1 MNQLNNF
8 MKDVFLRDDT
18 SMRPFFD
25 MIPFLLLFFVP
36 ALAMRVFSEEQ
47 KAGTLE
53 TLLSLPVKEEIIVLA
68 KFIAVSICFTIAFLL
83 TLSVPISLFFLGKV
97 TVGLLLC
104 QYLGAFFLTIL
115 FLSITQFFSLFSKN
129 QVVVFLISVVV
140 IFLLFIPT
148 ILNDSLFIISPIYY
162 YEQFQR
168 GLLDTR
174 ALIYFTVLTTLL
186 QVAAI
191 KKLKRL

>member
-1 MNQLNNF
+1 MNQLNNLIKKELSFYFKNPLGYIVVCLFAIIANFLF

-36 ALAMRVFSEEQ
+36 ALAMRVFSEKQ

-104 QYLGAFFLTIL
+104 QYL
-115 FLSITQFFSLFSKN
+115 
-129 QVVVFLISVVV
+129 
-140 IFLLFIPT
+140 IPT